1 MALTA
6 WEAVKV
12 VGKTV
17 ESLGTK
23 GDEFETANPD
33 KKYTPTVG
41 DITSLVVET
50 MKDLGTEIMD

>member
-1 MALTA
+1 
-6 WEAVKV
+6 